1 MLQHLENVMASFIA
15 LKILQQKRETKNN
28 YKVNE
33 EELKKVHDQQKRLTL
48 GPMIERA
55 IKQKN
60 IPKPLE
66 ARFQTFLKER
76 NWLVHNCVPEN
87 YLALRSRELKKKL
100 LNRLDVFINEAT
112 DLLKEV
118 YGQFEK
124 WFESKGYDVQAAH
137 NLSLEVIEKA
147 KKG

>member
-1 MLQHLENVMASFIA
+1 MASFIA

-33 EELKKVHDQQKRLTL
+33 EELKKVHDQQKGLTL

-55 IKQKN
+55 RKQKN
-60 IPKPLE
+60 IPKQLE

-87 YLALRSRELKKKL
+87 YLALSSGELKKNL
-100 LNRLDVFINEAT
+100 FNRLDAFINEAI
-112 DLLKEV
+112 DLRNEV
-118 YGQFEK
+118 YSQFEE
-124 WFESKGYDVQAAH
+124 WFGSKGYDVQAAH
-137 NLSLEVIEKA
+137 EKALEIIEKA